1 MARPTNVSSESLCDS
16 LLRWRAA
23 KGLTQLEAAALLGV
37 GETTYIAAET
47 HGKASKFT
55 LAKIKNAL
63 GSYFQE

>member
-1 MARPTNVSSESLCDS
+1 MARPANVSSESLCDS
-16 LLRWRAA
+16 LLQWRVA
-23 KGLTQLEAAALLGV
+23 KQITQREAAEILGI
-37 GETTYIAAET
+37 GESTYIAAET